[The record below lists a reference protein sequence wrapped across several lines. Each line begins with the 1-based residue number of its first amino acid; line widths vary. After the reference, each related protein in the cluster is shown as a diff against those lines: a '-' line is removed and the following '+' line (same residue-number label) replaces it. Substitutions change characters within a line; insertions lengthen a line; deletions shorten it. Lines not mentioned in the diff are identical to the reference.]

1 MSEWYDMWIYLSEV
15 VMFLQRPASF
25 FNFQSNILG
34 ELGELVE
41 IFFLRGY
48 QAKFSK
54 GVEPEVME
62 L

>member
-41 IFFLRGY
+41 VFFWEDTKLNFL
-48 QAKFSK
+48 K
-54 GVEPEVME
+54 E
-62 L
+62 